1 MRRPHTGRPFTSTE
15 PAVKLTGLSCW
26 GRPSTQC
33 IEDAQTSTGPKRQ
46 AQPQSNASLQ
56 SRSSKAP
63 DATSPD
69 MDEAAAGLALRRGTT
84 IKGLARFL
92 DGGGVIGNDDG
103 QVRKG
108 MEGSYMAHGSTVTF
122 FADDRGNQP
131 VNVLPYVAGA
141 ISYTPMNGLQTISG
155 PFTGCTMA
163 VYNHSGETRVG
174 HVDTAEPST
183 GEAPSKQ
190 RWASMKR
197 SGNLELADELAT
209 KGMIG
214 EFLDRNEPDPSL
226 ASLSVLC
233 VATPVVGISS
243 HYVVKKDGDYLV
255 VG

>member
-1 MRRPHTGRPFTSTE
+1 MRQPP
-15 PAVKLTGLSCW
+15 
-26 GRPSTQC
+26 
-33 IEDAQTSTGPKRQ
+33 
-46 AQPQSNASLQ
+46 PQSNASLQ

-69 MDEAAAGLALRRGTT
+69 TDEAVAGLALRRGTT

-108 MEGSYMAHGSTVTF
+108 IEGSYTAHGSTVTF
-122 FADDRGNQP
+122 YADDRGKQP

-141 ISYTPMNGLQTISG
+141 ISYAPMNGFQTISG

-163 VYNHSGETRVG
+163 VYNHSGEARVC

-183 GEAPSKQ
+183 GEAPSKE

-197 SGNLELADELAT
+197 SGNLEIADELAT

-214 EFLDRNEPDPSL
+214 DFLDRNEPDPSL
-226 ASLSVLC
+226 ASLSILC

-243 HYVVKKDGDYLV
+243 HYVVKQDGDYLV

>member
-1 MRRPHTGRPFTSTE
+1 M
-15 PAVKLTGLSCW
+15 KLTGLSCW
-26 GRPSTQC
+26 RRASIHCT
-33 IEDAQTSTGPKRQ
+33 EDAEASTGPMRQ
-46 AQPQSNASLQ
+46 PPPNSNASLQ

-69 MDEAAAGLALRRGTT
+69 MDEAVAGLALRRGTT

-108 MEGSYMAHGSTVTF
+108 IEGSYTAHGSTVTF
-122 FADDRGNQP
+122 FADDHGEQP

-163 VYNHSGETRVG
+163 VYNHSGEARVC

-183 GEAPSKQ
+183 GEAPSKE
-190 RWASMKR
+190 RWTSMKR
-197 SGNLELADELAT
+197 SENLEIADELAT

-214 EFLDRNEPDPSL
+214 AFLDRNEPDPSW